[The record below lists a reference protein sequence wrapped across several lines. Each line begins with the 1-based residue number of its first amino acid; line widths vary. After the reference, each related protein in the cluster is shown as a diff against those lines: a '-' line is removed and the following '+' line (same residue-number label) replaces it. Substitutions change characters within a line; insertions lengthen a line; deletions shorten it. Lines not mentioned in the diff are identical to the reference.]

1 MEIAKSN
8 GVEIAFEA
16 QGDPSGEPLFLVPG
30 LGMTACLWPQSFLR
44 TLVQGGCRVI
54 ALENRDSG
62 SSTYLADAVRPVDV
76 IAAIGRALVRLPVKA
91 PYGLE
96 TFAEDAFGLADA
108 LGIER
113 FHVAGISMGGMISQV
128 MAGMAPERI
137 ATMTSISSATGNP
150 RTGFGRISTIRTIL
164 TPGAG
169 GDPREALDRILH
181 AIGTPA
187 FPRTEEEKRRI
198 LELSAGAPRDAQAVH
213 RQLLAILKSG
223 DRRSSVAL
231 IRTPSLVVHGTADPL
246 LPPAAGRECARL
258 ITGSRLEMIAGMG
271 HDFPESLGER
281 IGHLV
286 LSNVARA
293 RA

>member
-16 QGDPSGEPLFLVPG
+16 QGDPAGEPLFLVPG

-62 SSTYLADAVRPVDV
+62 SSSHLADAVRPVDV

-96 TFAEDAFGLADA
+96 AFAEDAFGLADA
-108 LGIER
+108 LGIGR

-258 ITGSRLEMIAGMG
+258 IAGSRLEMIEGMG

-281 IGHLV
+281 IGRLV